1 MRNSSNSYQH
11 RVDGDGILMLSLS
24 FIWAAIL
31 LGLPLIWQFY
41 RAYNVAS
48 KTAVPK
54 ETIGTWIIFGKKL
67 QHNQLDLEYKQRIIA
82 AYQALET
89 HSPKTLIFQGGFTHT
104 NTVSEAQAGLKYFN
118 SLFTECHPNQ
128 KKKVNIL
135 VEDQSKNTLENL
147 KQTRKLLL
155 EQQVPLNVVVI
166 SNRYHLL
173 RCSTIANNLGFK
185 SICLPAEATYQLNL
199 SQVYKLSLEALFLN
213 WYHTGL
219 FLSKILKNQRML
231 NKVL

>member
-1 MRNSSNSYQH
+1 
-11 RVDGDGILMLSLS
+11 MLSLS

-41 RAYNVAS
+41 QAYKVAS
-48 KTAVPK
+48 KTVIPK

-67 QHNQLDLEYKQRIIA
+67 QQNQIDLEYKQRIIA
-82 AYQALET
+82 AYQALENL
-89 HSPKTLIFQGGFTHT
+89 HPKTLIFQGGFTHT

-118 SLFTECHPNQ
+118 SLFTEARLCQ
-128 KKKVNIL
+128 KKNVNIL
-135 VEDQSKNTLENL
+135 VEDKSRNTLENL

-155 EQQVPLNVVVI
+155 EQQVPLEVVVI

-173 RCSTIANNLGFK
+173 RCSIIAKNLGFT
-185 SICLPAEATYQLNL
+185 STFLPAETTYQLNL
-199 SQVYKLSLEALFLN
+199 SQLYKLSLEALFLN

-219 FLSKILKNQRML
+219 FISKILNNQRML